1 MEVQVFQDLETLSI
15 RAAEFFV
22 ETSNNYI
29 SSKGKFAAAVSG
41 GSTPV
46 RLFALLGSGLFRDK
60 VDWHDVHIFMVDE
73 RFVPSSHKDSNYR
86 ILHENLLSKI
96 PIPGDNVHPVKT
108 DEPSPQI
115 SAKKYEEEMRKFFG
129 LSKGSL
135 PEFDIIF
142 LGIGEDGHTASLFPG
157 SNVLEEKER
166 LAVPVMTGEMGH
178 YRITLTLPVINN
190 AENVIFLVGGRD
202 KAEVL
207 KKVLEDREPS
217 LPACRVEPKKG
228 KLFYLLDK
236 AAGSHLSKR
245 FICPN
250 NADIV
255 QKFI

>member
-1 MEVQVFQDLETLSI
+1 MEVQVFQDIETLSI

-73 RFVPSSHKDSNYR
+73 RFVPSSHKDSNYH

-108 DEPSPQI
+108 DEVSPQI
-115 SAKKYEEEMRKFFG
+115 SAKKYEEEIKKFFG

-166 LAVPVMTGEMGH
+166 LAVPVMTRKTGH

-202 KAEVL
+202 KAEVT

-217 LPACRVEPKKG
+217 LPACMVEPKKG
-228 KLFYLLDK
+228 KLFFLMDEDASLYLSDNFLYQIRK
-236 AAGSHLSKR
+236 SFA
-245 FICPN
+245 
-250 NADIV
+250 
-255 QKFI
+255 